1 MLEIRWSILVVI
13 VYHKS
18 PQNLFWCCH
27 TQNERITVA
36 SLYNW
41 LGQLNESTSLEKTLF
56 AHVTLRQFLHSD
68 RPTSLVSWSSE
79 TNKVRT
85 FYSLIIVHR
94 HEYRFQM
101 WLASNPCSSSCTHI
115 SVNNLCTDCTKQ
127 CLTYLQEL
135 FIIDFFSSHIDLLSS
150 LNQREFWKCV
160 NDLTVIHAFETCNTV
175 ESID

>member
-115 SVNNLCTDCTKQ
+115 SVNNLCTDCTSRIIYYWFF
-127 CLTYLQEL
+127 LITYRFAL
-135 FIIDFFSSHIDLLSS
+135 FSKPARILKMCEWSNSDPRFR
-150 LNQREFWKCV
+150 NV
-160 NDLTVIHAFETCNTV
+160 
-175 ESID
+175 